1 MGKMHNPP
9 DQKEVLCEY
18 SRFLPLTYSFC
29 LNILITG
36 KLVR

>member
-18 SRFLPLTYSFC
+18 SRFLPLTYSFR
-29 LNILITG
+29 LNILTTDE
-36 KLVR
+36 VS